1 MQIDTLSE
9 SRLKLFIDNPKKS
22 LWSLALPIMLS
33 MGIQSLYNI
42 VDMIFI
48 GHLGGEEIT
57 GVAMIMP
64 LLFLMLGL
72 TTGLGI
78 GVTTIIA
85 RFIGENNKKM
95 ADNAAQDALAI
106 SIIISIIFLLGGLGF
121 GKDILINFGAEGN
134 ILEIA
139 WEYLFIILVGSP
151 FLVLSGFFKSI
162 LAGEGDMKFPML
174 VASLGTGLNILLDPL
189 FIFDFNGIG
198 LGLGVKGA
206 ALATVLSQIF
216 VFFVFIYMLF
226 IKNNSY
232 ITFGL
237 KDYIPSNK
245 IIREII
251 NIGVPAS
258 LSMLIMAIGQGVFNK
273 ILINYPTGSEYVAG
287 YQVAGRLDMLI
298 FLPIFSIAGA
308 LTTIVSMFYGAKKY
322 RELHSIIKYGL
333 VSTFCITSILSLLVF
348 IFASEMSGLFSNNEN
363 IKLVSTSFL
372 RHLTLIYPFVALAI
386 TSGRILQGLGKGIP
400 ILVITLVRVL
410 GLGAPL
416 AIYFSFYL
424 DKPLQWNW
432 YAMMISGSVAIII
445 ALYWLRIELNKLN
458 SNNEENN
465 T

>member
-95 ADNAAQDALAI
+95 ADNAAQE
-106 SIIISIIFLLGGLGF
+106 GF
-121 GKDILINFGAEGN
+121 GKDILINFRAEGN